1 MKAQGDKAFD
11 PLIDLIKRGS
21 PFEKGAALSALAS
34 TTDAAIAA
42 KLRDMAIAEESPF
55 TGRQS
60 NRLVTG
66 LLSSKLHRNDT
77 WDWFKNN
84 FSTFVKLKVPDVRL
98 GGMPGFA
105 GGFCSLQRRNEVET
119 FFNQHAGIIPGYER
133 SLKQTLERIQLCI
146 ALKKEKEDE
155 LKASLSE
162 R

>member
-66 LLSSKLHRNDT
+66 LLSQGLLVGFVH
-77 WDWFKNN
+77 
-84 FSTFVKLKVPDVRL
+84 FSAVMRWRHFLINTLVSSPDMNAVL
-98 GGMPGFA
+98 NKHWNGF
-105 GGFCSLQRRNEVET
+105 S
-119 FFNQHAGIIPGYER
+119 
-133 SLKQTLERIQLCI
+133 S
-146 ALKKEKEDE
+146 
-155 LKASLSE
+155 ASL
-162 R
+162 